1 LGLAWRRAVRPIA
14 EPGRFPATCAKPD
27 SFGREPRVRT
37 KVPAVTLPGNPLAQN
52 TFFLPLTVTDAL
64 SAAGGLLVRPA
75 CVAAASAVS
84 DLKTL
89 ACRTLELAKR
99 KTLSIVTAESC
110 TAGKLSALL
119 SEVPGAAEHLHGS
132 FVTSTKESKTRTLGV
147 PARLLVEQGAVA
159 AAMAE
164 GALARSP
171 ADIAASIT
179 GVASPDEDG
188 NPVGRVCIAVAR
200 PGMAARRFEYNYGNP
215 GRNAVQAQAMTD
227 ALKLFIATLEA
238 S

>member
-1 LGLAWRRAVRPIA
+1 
-14 EPGRFPATCAKPD
+14 
-27 SFGREPRVRT
+27 
-37 KVPAVTLPGNPLAQN
+37 
-52 TFFLPLTVTDAL
+52 
-64 SAAGGLLVRPA
+64 
-75 CVAAASAVS
+75 VS

-119 SEVPGAAEHLHGS
+119 SEVPGAAERLHGS

-179 GVASPDEDG
+179 GVASPDPDEDG